1 MAHQDSNNRDKVA
14 TLCETR
20 AGRSSDVPVRPR
32 GGEWSVA
39 NGWQRSPLVLMR
51 EPEGEKKKKKKKW
64 ERSVRG
70 VHRIFAIFVP
80 FRSPSSRTFKGN
92 AGSYCSSSPRFATL
106 GTRFSSGLSPLFSLF
121 RQRWPGGWWSN
132 EYQGTSYPFYR
143 CPPSSVSSLTSFVKM
158 YTRGWV

>member
-1 MAHQDSNNRDKVA
+1 MVGGKRLAAITARFNAR
-14 TLCETR
+14 T
-20 AGRSSDVPVRPR
+20 R
-32 GGEWSVA
+32 GGEEEEEK
-39 NGWQRSPLVLMR
+39 MR
-51 EPEGEKKKKKKKW
+51 AF
-64 ERSVRG
+64 G

-80 FRSPSSRTFKGN
+80 FLSPSSRTFKGN
-92 AGSYCSSSPRFATL
+92 AGSYCSSSPRFAML
-106 GTRFSSGLSPLFSLF
+106 GTGFSSGLSPLFSLF